1 MGSTSGANDSRYK
14 RKLSFSKDHT
24 DAGKDEID
32 CEIVSASPGGD
43 LPGEMFTLDN
53 IKEEP
58 AAETGVRSVPGVE
71 DTAVRSAPC
80 TEDTAVVETLL
91 DTVETMVPGTSPG
104 DNTEEQTVAGAI
116 NIERQVTSESVT
128 EDSTGGAVSRDHGSL
143 LGVIRQGTSVSSVSS
158 IGSYSFTD
166 NPGYATRT
174 RYVVIGQLCYYSSLI
189 GQYKVNTD
197 L

>member
-1 MGSTSGANDSRYK
+1 MFDVLNVIVSAESVGSTSGANDSRYK
-14 RKLSFSKDHT
+14 RKLSFSKDQA
-24 DAGKDEID
+24 DAGKDETD

-71 DTAVRSAPC
+71 DTAVRTAPC

-116 NIERQVTSESVT
+116 NIERHQTSETV
-128 EDSTGGAVSRDHGSL
+128 EDNTGGAVSRDHGSL

-174 RYVVIGQLCYYSSLI
+174 R
-189 GQYKVNTD
+189 
-197 L
+197 